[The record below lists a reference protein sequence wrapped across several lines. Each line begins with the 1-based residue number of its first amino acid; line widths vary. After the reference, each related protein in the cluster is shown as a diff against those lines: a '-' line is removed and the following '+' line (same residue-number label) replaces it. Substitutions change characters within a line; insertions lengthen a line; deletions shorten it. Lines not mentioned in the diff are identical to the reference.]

1 MKGEEEGG
9 SITIFCRK
17 VFCLTV
23 PKKFVGERFSVPL
36 NSGIK
41 KIMPKR
47 GKSRFSI
54 ENLLSESAEKF
65 RRGTLLC
72 CVSENFR

>member
-1 MKGEEEGG
+1 MKGGEG
-9 SITIFCRK
+9 SIRSFRTTN
-17 VFCLTV
+17 FCLTV
-23 PKKFVGERFSVPL
+23 PKKFVGERFSVRL

-41 KIMPKR
+41 KFMPKR

-54 ENLLSESAEKF
+54 ENLLSESAEKLG
-65 RRGTLLC
+65 RGTLLC